1 MILAI
6 AAPWWF
12 GDRLDVNCTTDT
24 KYCKI
29 ATQKLN
35 EQLISLKKTLGLFRV
50 MRDKIV
56 CES

>member
-12 GDRLDVNCTTDT
+12 GDRLDVNYTTDT

-29 ATQKLN
+29 ATQKLKQ
-35 EQLISLKKTLGLFRV
+35 QLISLKKTLGLFRV

-56 CES
+56 C